1 MIELLVN
8 YATAIAFIALT
19 IDIMLQIR
27 KLIRRKSAKD
37 ISRKGCTI
45 RLIAILLLEAKFIV
59 LKDFWLI
66 LGQGLFNVL
75 FLVYF
80 VLILKYRKKSF

>member
-1 MIELLVN
+1 MFGLIIN

-19 IDIMLQIR
+19 VDVILQIR
-27 KLIRRKSAKD
+27 KLIRRKSSRD
-37 ISRKGCTI
+37 ISRKGSAI
-45 RLIAILLLEAKFIV
+45 RLIAIMLLEVKFIV

-75 FLVYF
+75 FVVYF
-80 VLILKYRKKSF
+80 LLILKYRK